1 MTIYYEADD
10 FNEMTA
16 LLRWRGTIMPSVLLR
31 PVIWIMMFFHISMLY
46 LHIQRPDNPM
56 PVLPWKLTA
65 TPTSLLVFFLVFYSG
80 NCYARYYAFYSKCTG
95 MGGCVMSWVGLL
107 RVYFPKA
114 SVKQLWNLARYP
126 MASVYVLYFS
136 LAGGASDG
144 GKLVTDQE
152 WAVLLQ
158 TSLLSSEEVAKL
170 TGREGGPRDR
180 PGEHLTLNLWFWC
193 QTKGAWALE

>member
-1 MTIYYEADD
+1 MDND
-10 FNEMTA
+10 A
-16 LLRWRGTIMPSVLLR
+16 LPHL
-31 PVIWIMMFFHISMLY
+31 
-46 LHIQRPDNPM
+46 NA
-56 PVLPWKLTA
+56 LPPHSETRQPNASAAIWKLTA

-170 TGREGGPRDR
+170 KGYRGFKPFLLQALGQPGSTSLPYLFQAHRHSDR
-180 PGEHLTLNLWFWC
+180 
-193 QTKGAWALE
+193 Q